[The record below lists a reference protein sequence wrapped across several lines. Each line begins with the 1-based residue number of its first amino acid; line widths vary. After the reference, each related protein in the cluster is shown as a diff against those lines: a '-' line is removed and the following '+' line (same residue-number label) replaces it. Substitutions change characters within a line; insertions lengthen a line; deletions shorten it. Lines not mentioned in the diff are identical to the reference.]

1 MARSVTERLDGFQRR
16 HRWVGFP
23 LAVIY
28 KLFDDQGTY
37 LAALVTYYG
46 FLSLFPLLLL
56 LSSVLGFLLEGN
68 PGLRDQILQSAL
80 SQFPVI
86 GQQLGD
92 PSGLRGSGVAV
103 VVGGVVAL
111 YGGLGVAQ
119 ALQNAMNIC
128 WAVPRNKRPNPIR
141 ARLKS
146 LLLIA
151 TAGLVLIGATVLSA
165 LSRQA
170 TAFGFRVG
178 TGSTVLLVVLS
189 ILLNAC
195 VLILVFRIGSAH
207 RQTLGHAVP
216 GALFAAVVW
225 QLLQSFGTLYVGHV
239 VAKSSATYGVFALVL
254 GLLGWIFLAAVGLVL
269 SVEINV
275 VLAKDLYPRALLTP
289 FTDDVNL
296 TEGDKDSYTGTAK
309 AQQAK
314 GFESVDVTFE
324 NDGQNASPDSGDED

>member
-1 MARSVTERLDGFQRR
+1 MARSVTERVDGFQRR
-16 HRWVGFP
+16 HRWLGFP

-68 PGLRDQILQSAL
+68 SELRDQILQSAL

-92 PSGLRGSGVAV
+92 PSGLRGSAVAV

-207 RQTLGHAVP
+207 RQTLLHAAP

-239 VAKSSATYGVFALVL
+239 VARSSATYGVFALVL

-275 VLAKDLYPRALLTP
+275 VLAKNLYPRALLTP

-296 TEGDKDSYTGTAK
+296 TEGDQDTYTGTAK

-314 GFESVDVTFE
+314 GFESVDVSFE
-324 NDGQNASPDSGDED
+324 NDGQNAKEPDGGE